1 MTMQNDYL
9 KKIEFITIYPNEE
22 GSKTLLGTAIT
33 SEGYRALLY
42 APAVEALELGMNST
56 DGYDEIY
63 DARHVPIA
71 RIPHT
76 RLLKI
81 EGTAYCI
88 KNRHNENED
97 WFMKVI
103 YLDGPASKTH
113 IKKSELEKIL
123 GCVIDG

>member
-9 KKIEFITIYPNEE
+9 KKIEFITIYPNGE
-22 GSKTLLGTAIT
+22 GSRTLLVTATT

-42 APAVEALELGMNST
+42 APAVETFELGMNST
-56 DGYDEIY
+56 DSYDEIY

-71 RIPHT
+71 HIPHI
-76 RLLKI
+76 RFLKI

-88 KNRHNENED
+88 KNHHNENEN

-113 IKKSELEKIL
+113 IRKSELEKML

>member
-1 MTMQNDYL
+1 MMQNDYL

-42 APAVEALELGMNST
+42 APAVETLELGMRST
-56 DGYDEIY
+56 EDYDEIC

-71 RIPHT
+71 HIPHT
-76 RLLKI
+76 RFLKI
-81 EGTAYCI
+81 EGTAYYI
-88 KNRHNENED
+88 KNRHNENEN
-97 WFMKVI
+97 WYMKVI

-113 IKKSELEKIL
+113 IRKSELEKIL

>member
-1 MTMQNDYL
+1 MMQNDYL

-42 APAVEALELGMNST
+42 APAVEALELGMHNT
-56 DGYDEIY
+56 EDYDTIY
-63 DARHVPIA
+63 DARHIPIA

-76 RLLKI
+76 RFLKI

-88 KNRHNENED
+88 KNRHNENEN
-97 WFMKVI
+97 WYMKVI

>member
-1 MTMQNDYL
+1 MMQNDYL
-9 KKIEFITIYPNEE
+9 KKVEFITIYPNEE

-42 APAVEALELGMNST
+42 APAVETLELGMNST

-71 RIPHT
+71 HIPHK
-76 RLLKI
+76 RILKI

-88 KNRHNENED
+88 KNRHNENEN
-97 WFMKVI
+97 WYMKVI
-103 YLDGPASKTH
+103 YLDAPTSKTH
-113 IKKSELEKIL
+113 VKKSELEKIL